1 MLQSSC
7 HHRNCWTGTNNIQ
20 AERGKSRLSLNP
32 LLLFP
37 LRCLNFFC
45 LQIAVGLTF
54 LLLHKSGPSC
64 ADADTKICGF
74 MCSGVIL
81 STVQFSGLF
90 NDSKTFVDMPL
101 KRNPQCI
108 IDDFNR
114 MKDYSQKRS

>member
-1 MLQSSC
+1 
-7 HHRNCWTGTNNIQ
+7 
-20 AERGKSRLSLNP
+20 
-32 LLLFP
+32 
-37 LRCLNFFC
+37 
-45 LQIAVGLTF
+45 
-54 LLLHKSGPSC
+54 
-64 ADADTKICGF
+64 

-114 MKDYSQKRS
+114 MKDYSQKRSDDDTGRTAERSQP